1 MVLDQDRGSF
11 VEIDLHC
18 IYSVPSPVIFPPIVL
33 LLPDQPG
40 LTGLTWYLSKLYA
53 YCTFSV
59 PSPTVIFLTNLVSSK
74 CNIYLLK
81 SLFVQ
86 IVQCIC
92 SNCMRI
98 DCTFSVPCPTVIFP
112 PLRAA
117 ITITPTNLETESEKN
132 VDSKILGSGGE
143 NKNRI
148 CSVLAKGQQI
158 HRCSNASLARGLCTV
173 QIIKGPFLDIKV

>member
-1 MVLDQDRGSF
+1 MRCYHQ
-11 VEIDLHC
+11 
-18 IYSVPSPVIFPPIVL
+18 
-33 LLPDQPG
+33 
-40 LTGLTWYLSKLYA
+40 
-53 YCTFSV
+53 
-59 PSPTVIFLTNLVSSK
+59 TNLVSSK

-81 SLFVQ
+81 SLFVR

-92 SNCMRI
+92 SNCMRIDCTFSVPCPTVIFLTNAFQCMRCYNQTNLIYSKCNMYLKSLFDRIVQYICSNCTMRI

-143 NKNRI
+143 KR
-148 CSVLAKGQQI
+148 L
-158 HRCSNASLARGLCTV
+158 
-173 QIIKGPFLDIKV
+173 